1 MPNPE
6 NPNPNS
12 ENMQTLANQKTTKAS
27 NGKTSTPFLSIKD
40 VSKVYQTPKGPAVI
54 LDGVNLQ
61 INEGEFICLIGHS
74 GCGKSTLLNMIAGFN
89 GPTEG
94 EIALEGARITE
105 PGPDRMVVFQNYS
118 LLPWLTATEN
128 IHLGVENVYPDKS
141 ADEHNT
147 IVQQH
152 LELVGLTEAS
162 NKRPGQLSGGMKQRV
177 AIARALATRPKLLIL
192 DEPFGAL
199 DPITR
204 EELQEELLKIWRE
217 YKITVIMITHDIDEA
232 LFLSDR
238 IVMMTNGP
246 AAKIGEDMH
255 IPFSRPRNRTRIM
268 EDPKYYE
275 LRNFALEFL
284 FSRYA
289 HTEGEEETETALP
302 PLPESALR
310 PAAVPPEKSRTKL
323 APAEFVPHAS
333 EPSEASRIKGAVLG
347 VSWLFAMSI
356 LAAVNMSSVASQQKE
371 KLAETAPTAPAAAV
385 ISSPPTPAAP
395 IVAAATT
402 APTAAATTAPIAA
415 ATTATTAPTAAGTTA
430 PSAAATTA
438 PSAAATTAPSAA
450 ATTAP
455 SAAATTAPSAAATT
469 APSAAGTTAPSA
481 AATTAPSAAA
491 GTTAPSAA
499 GTTAPSAAAT
509 TAPSAAAGTTAPSAA
524 GTTAPSAAATTAP
537 SAAGTTAP
545 TAAATTSPTSQIA
558 DKAQLDAI
566 GQQLYAQIDQ
576 NWTTTP
582 TFTESLTYRV
592 KVKQNGDIVQF
603 DPTNK
608 AAKDFVK
615 ETPLPVLQIPAGAPA
630 GAEKTA
636 EFQVTFSP
644 SNGGKLEVKTG
655 K

>member
-1 MPNPE
+1 MPHALCPMPNPQT
-6 NPNPNS
+6 PNPNS
-12 ENMQTLANQKTTKAS
+12 ENMQTLNSPKTTKSAS
-27 NGKTSTPFLSIKD
+27 DATTATQPFLSIKD
-40 VSKVYQTPKGPAVI
+40 VSKVYPTAKGPAVI

-94 EIALEGARITE
+94 EVALEGVRITE

-128 IHLGVENVYPDKS
+128 IHLGVETVYAEKS
-141 ADEHNT
+141 ADEHNK

-152 LELVGLTEAS
+152 LELVGLTEACD
-162 NKRPGQLSGGMKQRV
+162 KRPGQLSGGMKQRV

-204 EELQEELLKIWRE
+204 EELQEELLKIWRKN
-217 YKITVIMITHDIDEA
+217 KITVIMITHDIDEA
-232 LFLSDR
+232 LFLADR

-246 AAKIGEDMH
+246 AASIGEDMH
-255 IPFSRPRNRTRIM
+255 IPFSRPRERTRIM

-289 HTEGEEETETALP
+289 HTDGDEEAETESALP
-302 PLPESALR
+302 PLPASAFKSESVPVGLPRTVA
-310 PAAVPPEKSRTKL
+310 PAA
-323 APAEFVPHAS
+323 FQPHAS
-333 EPSEASRIKGAVLG
+333 QPSEASRIKGAVLG
-347 VSWLFAMSI
+347 VSWLFAI
-356 LAAVNMSSVASQQKE
+356 TVLAAVNMSSVGSQQKQ
-371 KLAETAPTAPAAAV
+371 KLAEVAPTAPAAV

-395 IVAAATT
+395 TTAATT
-402 APTAAATTAPIAA
+402 AA
-415 ATTATTAPTAAGTTA
+415 
-430 PSAAATTA
+430 
-438 PSAAATTAPSAA
+438 
-450 ATTAP
+450 
-455 SAAATTAPSAAATT
+455 
-469 APSAAGTTAPSA
+469 
-481 AATTAPSAAA
+481 
-491 GTTAPSAA
+491 
-499 GTTAPSAAAT
+499 
-509 TAPSAAAGTTAPSAA
+509 
-524 GTTAPSAAATTAP
+524 
-537 SAAGTTAP
+537 
-545 TAAATTSPTSQIA
+545 TAAATTSATSEIS
-558 DKAQLDAI
+558 DKAELGAI
-566 GQQLYAQIDQ
+566 EQGLYAKIID
-576 NWTTTP
+576 NWKTRP

-603 DPTNK
+603 EPTNK
-608 AAKDFVK
+608 AAKDFVQ
-615 ETPLPVLQIPAGAPA
+615 EIPLPVLQVPADAPA
-630 GAEKTA
+630 ANAQKTA